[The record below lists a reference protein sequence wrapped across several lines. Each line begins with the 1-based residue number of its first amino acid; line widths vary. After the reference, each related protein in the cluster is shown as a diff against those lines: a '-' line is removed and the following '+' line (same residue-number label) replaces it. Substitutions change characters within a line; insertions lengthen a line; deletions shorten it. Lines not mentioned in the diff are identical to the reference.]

1 MPISTGLDRRTDTRI
16 AAIIAGAWAVVTLI
30 IYWNNWAPDLGAVY
44 FAGYFYDLGQYA
56 EVYASPKLFF
66 GEDTPQSWEDAVV
79 ALGHSG
85 DIVFPFVYP
94 PIWAAI
100 AAPFAGAMAPTT
112 FFQMV
117 YVVHVAM
124 MVASIF
130 LAYRIVR
137 PGIGLSIW
145 VAVSAGLLF
154 ASIISV
160 SALFHN
166 QPQISVTFFIILA
179 MERYRS
185 GAMVQAGL
193 ALAMAATIKIS
204 PALLILLFVADRQ
217 WRAVAAFT
225 LLGGIILGLSFLV
238 AGPELHWVFLDKIRL
253 ISGQIA
259 LMKVNF
265 ALEAYIYEIWALVTG
280 HQLDTDP
287 LIGQFSVPE
296 PGWVAVVARSALV
309 AGLAI
314 AFLATRQ
321 LADDLRLPVRLTLVL
336 LVTTLAAPLG
346 WTHHYLGVLFLTPLF
361 YRLYS
366 RSTASMLMI
375 GFALITNVGVFGLL
389 SDHSTRVHLQML
401 LGVTSMLGMILL
413 ILAAPVLRNSI
424 VGLSGKG
431 AQTA

>member
-1 MPISTGLDRRTDTRI
+1 MPISTGLDRRMDIRVAASI
-16 AAIIAGAWAVVTLI
+16 AVAWAVVTLA

-44 FAGYFYDLGQYA
+44 FAGYFYDLGQYS
-56 EVYASPKLFF
+56 EVYASPELFF
-66 GEDTPQSWEDAVV
+66 GEDTPQSWENAVA

-94 PIWAAI
+94 PIWAVI
-100 AAPFAGAMAPTT
+100 ASPFAGMMTPAA
-112 FFQMV
+112 FFKLV
-117 YVVHVAM
+117 YLVHVAM
-124 MVASIF
+124 ITVSIF

-137 PGIGLSIW
+137 PGIGLGIW

-166 QPQISVTFFIILA
+166 QPQITVTFFIILA

-217 WRAVAAFT
+217 WRAVAAFSF
-225 LLGGIILGLSFLV
+225 LGAVILGLSFVL
-238 AGPELHWVFLDKIRL
+238 AGPELHWIFLEKIRL
-253 ISGQIA
+253 ISSQIA
-259 LMKVNF
+259 LMKVNY
-265 ALEAYIYEIWALVTG
+265 ALEAYVYEIWSLLAGLR
-280 HQLDTDP
+280 LDPDP

-296 PGWVAVVARSALV
+296 PAWVAVIVRGALV
-309 AGLAI
+309 GGLI
-314 AFLATRQ
+314 TAFLVTRQ
-321 LADDLRLPVRLTLVL
+321 LGDDLRLPVRLTLLL
-336 LVTTLAAPLG
+336 LVTTLTAPLG
-346 WTHHYLGVLFLTPLF
+346 WTHHYLGALLLAPVF

-366 RSTASMLMI
+366 RTTASMLMI

-389 SDHSTRVHLQML
+389 SDLSTRVHVQML
-401 LGVTSMLGMILL
+401 VGVTSMLGMILL
-413 ILAAPVLRNSI
+413 ILASPVLRESTER
-424 VGLSGKG
+424 LARKS
-431 AQTA
+431 AQTV